1 MTKSIL
7 DRLPIGLI
15 IATVFLTPLFFLP
28 GTPETLEFNKQIL
41 IICGSF
47 IALLAILA
55 FSLSRGHISLP
66 RSFAHIAVFLVLFSS
81 FISAIFS
88 QNSNLSFLGFGSG
101 SQEAFLSVLAFVL
114 LYFSILIYFTRRW
127 SLWLL
132 RTLVFSGVLVGLTEI
147 IAISGIL
154 KNILSVDF
162 STVGA
167 PGSTGLF
174 MAATLAISIGG
185 AMFWIGKW
193 QKIATVSSI
202 FIFVAAILIFQDLI
216 WVIFSF
222 SATFMLLLHLL
233 HLRKASSSVLSTVFL
248 GTFIGLS
255 LGFFL
260 FAPLAGLVFSSVE
273 VLPSLSLSLDIAR
286 RSLLESPLFGIGQGN
301 WVNAYNLYFPEELNQ
316 GSFWNVSFIQS
327 GSKFLTLVVTG
338 GILSFLSWAMFVIL
352 VGVGGFKNGY
362 FAYQGFTKN
371 LFSLRSFAFF
381 LRKKQISESN
391 QGLNISV
398 SPNTDIFFPVFFAW
412 FLLVLGQFFMGS
424 NITLEVLFW
433 ILSAIL
439 LLPLKK
445 ENFNVD
451 SGDVQ
456 DKDESSFF
464 KFTKDS
470 LAFQIIA
477 LTVAI
482 LIIASVSVGLI
493 FAKRYAGAIA
503 YNNASK
509 EFSKNNRKGV
519 LDSLKFAVRMEPV
532 NNFYL
537 ISLSD
542 VALQAFIEESSSR
555 EELNQEKLDRVNEYS
570 ALALASAQTLTIKE
584 PQKADNWY
592 LLAKIY
598 VTMNQSGVIEA
609 SEKAFEAF
617 AKAIEL
623 SPKNPLFVTELGNA
637 QFYSWNSADV
647 NDISDKEK
655 DKLFSEA
662 EKSFKKAIE
671 LKKDYAP
678 AHFGLG
684 VLYYREQNYIDAEKE
699 FRAIISYVPASS
711 DAHYLLG
718 LTLDAKGNKPEAIYE
733 FEIVAQLNPDNA
745 EVKKIIENLKVGKAA
760 LDGIG
765 SDIPQPNVSE

>member
-1 MTKSIL
+1 MINRIINIL
-7 DRLPIGLI
+7 PAAI
-15 IATVFLTPLFFLP
+15 ILFVAFLTPLFFLP
-28 GTPETLEFNKQIL
+28 GTPESFEFNKQIL
-41 IICGSF
+41 IISISF
-47 IALLAILA
+47 ISLLAILS
-55 FSLSRGHISLP
+55 FSLLKGRISLP
-66 RSFAHIAVFLVLFSS
+66 RSFVHIAVFLVLVSS

-88 QNSNLSFLGFGSG
+88 QNSDLSFLGFGSG

-286 RSLLESPLFGIGQGN
+286 KSLLESPLFGIGQGN
-301 WVNAYNLYFPEELNQ
+301 WVNAYNLYFPAELNQ
-316 GSFWNVSFIQS
+316 GNFWNISFIQS
-327 GSKFLTLVVTG
+327 GSKFLTLAVTG
-338 GILSFLSWAMFVIL
+338 GILSLFSWAMFVIL
-352 VGVGGFKNGY
+352 VGVAGFKNGY
-362 FAYQGFTKN
+362 PAYQGLIKN
-371 LFSLRSFAFF
+371 FFGLRLIPSF
-381 LRKKQISESN
+381 LKKRSSGINDQS
-391 QGLNISV
+391 LNISA

-412 FLLVLGQFFMGS
+412 LLLALGQVFMGS

-445 ENFNVD
+445 ENFNID
-451 SGDVQ
+451 SDDGFG
-456 DKDESSFF
+456 KEGSSIF

-477 LTVAI
+477 LTVAV
-482 LIIASVSVGLI
+482 LIIVGVSIGLI
-493 FAKRYAGAIA
+493 FIKRYAGAIA
-503 YNNASK
+503 YNNASE
-509 EFSKNNRKGV
+509 EFSKNNKKGT
-519 LDSLKFAVRMEPV
+519 LDNIKFAVRMEPV

-537 ISLSD
+537 MSLSD
-542 VALQAFIEESSSR
+542 VALQAFIEE
-555 EELNQEKLDRVNEYS
+555 
-570 ALALASAQTLTIKE
+570 
-584 PQKADNWY
+584 
-592 LLAKIY
+592 
-598 VTMNQSGVIEA
+598 
-609 SEKAFEAF
+609 
-617 AKAIEL
+617 
-623 SPKNPLFVTELGNA
+623 
-637 QFYSWNSADV
+637 
-647 NDISDKEK
+647 
-655 DKLFSEA
+655 
-662 EKSFKKAIE
+662 
-671 LKKDYAP
+671 
-678 AHFGLG
+678 
-684 VLYYREQNYIDAEKE
+684 
-699 FRAIISYVPASS
+699 
-711 DAHYLLG
+711 
-718 LTLDAKGNKPEAIYE
+718 
-733 FEIVAQLNPDNA
+733 
-745 EVKKIIENLKVGKAA
+745 
-760 LDGIG
+760 
-765 SDIPQPNVSE
+765 